1 MNKPLLPLIYH
12 ALTPISSTF
21 LYVHSIHFW
30 EFDIETPVLCQP
42 SHISIWIDCL
52 LQPVSFWTSNFKT
65 ATWKSEHEVSGSI
78 LPSMLGDRCSW
89 SAGAA
94 GGSLVSRAYIISWG
108 FLTPALP
115 GALTRRG
122 FRKRLLQAE
131 LNLVRG
137 IARYLQVTDMDLG
150 WNRRC
155 ALPKIQEGCTYGTK
169 TKWNAI

>member
-1 MNKPLLPLIYH
+1 MIFLFVIRERLLCGGRKIIRKKKKIPTLRNMFS
-12 ALTPISSTF
+12 L
-21 LYVHSIHFW
+21 
-30 EFDIETPVLCQP
+30 LCQP

-78 LPSMLGDRCSW
+78 LPSMLGDMCSW